1 MDLSSWRNRWN
12 EVSLPHIPTLP
23 FESRSRAW
31 PMFGMLLIGLVAG
44 AAVGGY
50 AVSQRSQIN
59 RLMLHARRMGD
70 GLGSMDEL
78 SEEPVVTTHR
88 ANHRSKTSSEARSR

>member
-1 MDLSSWRNRWN
+1 M
-12 EVSLPHIPTLP
+12 SLPHIPTLP

-31 PMFGMLLIGLVAG
+31 PMVGMLLIGLVAG

-59 RLMLHARRMGD
+59 RLMLRARRMGD
-70 GLGSMDEL
+70 GLSSLDDL
-78 SEEPVVTTHR
+78 DDEPVVTTHR
-88 ANHRSKTSSEARSR
+88 VNHRSKTSSEARNK